1 MELHAKKVVHVVA
14 SADIESR
21 LVRIAEKYN
30 HGGYTIYQ
38 ARGGGATG
46 LQSGMLDVDSNIVF
60 MMVVDEQRS
69 EPILVELDKM
79 IKRGFQMIVY
89 VTDAQVLRREKFGGP
104 RAETASQA

>member
-21 LVRIAEKYN
+21 LVKIAEKYN
-30 HGGYTIYQ
+30 HGGYTVHQ

-46 LQSGMLDVDSNIVF
+46 LQSGMLDVDSNIMF
-60 MMVVDEQRS
+60 LMIVDEQRM

-79 IKRGFQMIVY
+79 IKRGFQMIAY
-89 VTDAQVLRREKFGGP
+89 VTDAQVLRRDKFGG
-104 RAETASQA
+104 AGADATS